1 MFAPVFSV
9 VFLLPLLTHAFF
21 NIDTIAFDSDCM
33 KAMCIADSGCVR
45 TGCATDVFGRLGC
58 GFFRMN
64 IWQFKQCY
72 EPGRRIGEDSE
83 DAWIRC
89 AEDYECAS
97 NCIKHVATR
106 FRLKCYGKSDCETI
120 ARIHDGGANGCRT
133 GDTTPYW
140 MAVKALCEDC

>member
-1 MFAPVFSV
+1 
-9 VFLLPLLTHAFF
+9 
-21 NIDTIAFDSDCM
+21 M
-33 KAMCIADSGCVR
+33 KAMCIADSGCHQ
-45 TGCATDVFGRLGC
+45 TGCATDAFGRVGC

-72 EPGRRIGEDSE
+72 EPGRLIGEESE
-83 DAWIRC
+83 EAWMKC
-89 AEDYECAS
+89 AENFECAS

-133 GDTTPYW
+133 GVTTPYW
-140 MAVKALCEDC
+140 EAVKEICPDC